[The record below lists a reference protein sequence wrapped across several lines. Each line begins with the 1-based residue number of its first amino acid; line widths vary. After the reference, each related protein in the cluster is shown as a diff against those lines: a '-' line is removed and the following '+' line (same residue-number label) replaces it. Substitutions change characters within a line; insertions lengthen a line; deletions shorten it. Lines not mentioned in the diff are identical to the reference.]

1 MGKLVIEK
9 SKLTKSFAFESEN
22 VTIKGVAQQ
31 DAESGELV
39 AMHGTCYQSVNGTEQ
54 MVGTFKGKAEEGE
67 MCYEYSQIPKRVMMG
82 VLDAI
87 DEIENK
93 I

>member
-1 MGKLVIEK
+1 MGKLVIENK
-9 SKLTKSFAFESEN
+9 KLTKSYAYESEN
-22 VTIKGVAQQ
+22 LTIKGVAQQ

-39 AMHGTCYQSVNGTEQ
+39 AMHGTCYQSVNGAEQ
-54 MVGTFKGKAEEGE
+54 MVGTFKGKAEGGE